1 MFLIGVA
8 QSYVGQIWGSSP
20 LPPASSLEGGTRYQ
34 EGKMSW
40 GEGGCTVRGGES
52 MVIDQKGGKLSGWV
66 EGKQVDLLRDNLLGI
81 PTRLK

>member
-1 MFLIGVA
+1 LARYGEVHRFP
-8 QSYVGQIWGSSP
+8 Q
-20 LPPASSLEGGTRYQ
+20 PALWREGPGIKRERCHGGR
-34 EGKMSW
+34 EGA
-40 GEGGCTVRGGES
+40 RGWGES